1 MLVLKQSTSIDI
13 RLGPFMAIA
22 DGYTPITAAQ
32 TLTNWDQAEV
42 LKENGAATS
51 AMAGTIAAVTGC
63 GGWYDYTVGTG
74 DVDTLG
80 EIVFVCQD
88 ESVFLPV
95 FVRAMVVS
103 AGVYDALYSG
113 TGTWLTNLSTS
124 ALGIITGTAVT
135 GTLTTTSF
143 TTSLTTGY
151 ATSELVNRTIIFYG
165 SASNA
170 GCAGVITSSTSG
182 GLIGITGAIATAPA
196 NTDTFVIV

>member
-1 MLVLKQSTSIDI
+1 MQILKADTQSVIM
-13 RLGPFMAIA
+13 LGPAVDIA
-22 DGYTPITAAQ
+22 DGYTLISTLVTAMDA
-32 TLTNWDQAEV
+32 ASGIRIS
-42 LKENGAATS
+42 KNGGAWADRAATV
-51 AMAGTIAAVTGC
+51 VTTVYDE
-63 GGWYDYTVGTG
+63 GWYQVTLKSGDLDTIGTL
-74 DVDTLG
+74 DVMYEDATT
-80 EIVFVCQD
+80 CQPM
-88 ESVFLPV
+88 FTKLQ
-95 FVRAMVVS
+95 VVP
-103 AGVYDALYSG
+103 AGVYDAMFSG

-182 GLIGITGAIATAPA
+182 GLIGIIGAIATAPA

>member
-143 TTSLTTGY
+143 TTSLTIE
-151 ATSELVNRTIIFYG
+151 SL
-165 SASNA
+165 
-170 GCAGVITSSTSG
+170 
-182 GLIGITGAIATAPA
+182 
-196 NTDTFVIV
+196 